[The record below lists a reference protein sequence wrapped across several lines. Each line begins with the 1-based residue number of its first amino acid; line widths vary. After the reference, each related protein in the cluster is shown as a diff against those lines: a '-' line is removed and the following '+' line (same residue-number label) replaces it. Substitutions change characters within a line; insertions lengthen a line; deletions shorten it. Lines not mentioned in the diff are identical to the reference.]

1 MKIENIFGLHI
12 GCRVE
17 WNGKIKGELIE
28 VSRYFIGINGHG
40 TNFRI
45 EECKLILKP
54 LSAIRDED
62 VPILEEHFL
71 DDSADD
77 SVEGWAWEPR
87 LAGFIVDFEERG
99 GGLLFNG
106 SDTIFLLASLGYD
119 IGLVP
124 EEHKI
129 VEGE

>member
-1 MKIENIFGLHI
+1 MKIENIFGLHL
-12 GCRVE
+12 GCKVE
-17 WNGKIKGELIE
+17 HNKKRFSLND
-28 VSRYFIGINGHG
+28 VDQCYAG
-40 TNFRI
+40 TDGGVFAMDQ
-45 EECKLILKP
+45 CKLVLKP
-54 LSAIRDED
+54 LSAIAEED
-62 VPILEEHFL
+62 IPILEEHFL

-124 EEHKI
+124 DEYKI
-129 VEGE
+129 VEEQ